1 MQDLADGLSKEWHV
15 KFGGVEAWQW
25 VGLGCILLACF
36 VAFRVFSALARRV
49 VRRFFPGTEQ
59 KPSDATTHNLVRAFA
74 LLGSSYVLWPMAK
87 QLNLPMAASAFT
99 LAVSQSGMLLG
110 AIFLAIFL
118 WDAVCDTVVARTESQ
133 RAEKLLV
140 PVTRKLIRFCIIV
153 AGSLL
158 AFSVFGVNVAGVVA
172 GLGIG
177 GIVVALAAKD
187 SVENVFGSL
196 TILFDMPFKLGD
208 WVKIGAVEG
217 VVEEIN
223 LRSTRLRTFEDTLI
237 TLPNANLIRAA
248 VENYGARR
256 SRRQRINIRV
266 GYDTK
271 PAELQGLCQDIRTW
285 LEAQQEVAFSRS
297 IVAVTELTDV
307 SVGIYVLTFFEVET
321 LAQELALKD
330 RLLTEVLKAA
340 QTRGIRLANAAP
352 LLPTA
357 E

>member
-1 MQDLADGLSKEWHV
+1 MKDWAAGFSKEWRFR
-15 KFGGVEAWQW
+15 FGGVDVWQW

-36 VAFRVFSALARRV
+36 VAFRIFSAIARRLL
-49 VRRFFPGTEQ
+49 RKFFPGAEE
-59 KPSDATTHNLVRAFA
+59 KPSEATTHNLVRAFA
-74 LLGSSYVLWPMAK
+74 LLGSSYVLWPLAK
-87 QLNLPMAASAFT
+87 QLEMPLAAAAFT
-99 LAVSQSGMLLG
+99 LAVSRSGMLIG
-110 AIFLAIFL
+110 AIFLAIFF
-118 WDAVCDTVVARTESQ
+118 WDAVCDRIVARTENQ

-140 PVTRKLIRFCIIV
+140 PVTRKLIRFCIIL

-208 WVKIGAVEG
+208 WVKIGAIEG

-271 PAELQGLCQDIRTW
+271 PADLQGLCQDIRTW
-285 LEAQQEVAFSRS
+285 LESQQEVAFSRS

-307 SVGIYVLTFFEVET
+307 SVGIYVLTFFEVDT
-321 LAQELALKD
+321 LAEELALKD
-330 RLLTEVLKAA
+330 RLLTQVLRSA
-340 QTRGIRLANAAP
+340 QERGIRLANAAP
-352 LLPTA
+352 MLPTA